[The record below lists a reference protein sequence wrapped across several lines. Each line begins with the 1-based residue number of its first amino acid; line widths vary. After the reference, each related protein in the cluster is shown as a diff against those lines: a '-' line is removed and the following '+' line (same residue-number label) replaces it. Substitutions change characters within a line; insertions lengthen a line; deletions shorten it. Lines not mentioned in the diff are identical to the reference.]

1 MSKVGIDNFFII
13 NIIRFITT
21 EFSYH
26 IDFLRIFWQD
36 EFVSRDGLPLP
47 HEDFTAYYQNA
58 TVLNLGGIPVR
69 EDLWEKWYLMKSGT
83 SEPTETAVKN
93 AQNFSNV
100 LGQTV
105 TARFLCTVDNLG
117 TEINNMFVKDG
128 HVDLDRDGVEED
140 IELAADMLYNN
151 IRYIVME

>member
-1 MSKVGIDNFFII
+1 M
-13 NIIRFITT
+13 
-21 EFSYH
+21 
-26 IDFLRIFWQD
+26 RIFWQD
-36 EFVSRDGLPLP
+36 EFVSRDGLSVP
-47 HEDFTAYYQNA
+47 HEDFTAYYHNA

-93 AQNFSNV
+93 AQNFSNA
-100 LGQTV
+100 LEQTV

-117 TEINNMFVKDG
+117 TEINNMFMKDG

>member
-1 MSKVGIDNFFII
+1 MIRKLLFPLCFILLCSPCHS
-13 NIIRFITT
+13 
-21 EFSYH
+21 EA
-26 IDFLRIFWQD
+26 FL
-36 EFVSRDGLPLP
+36 S
-47 HEDFTAYYQNA
+47 NA
-58 TVLNLGGIPVR
+58 
-69 EDLWEKWYLMKSGT
+69 
-83 SEPTETAVKN
+83 
-93 AQNFSNV
+93 

-117 TEINNMFVKDG
+117 TEINNMFMKDG